1 LVRQCKPTI
10 GEARC
15 DAPQNQCLS
24 ARRIIRHVATI
35 RNGYRAFGGTRD
47 RDSQSI
53 ALRRFSGHLS
63 RAMIRATVRQKQQQ
77 FMIVNNSASFQQQI
91 ALK

>member
-1 LVRQCKPTI
+1 M
-10 GEARC
+10 RC
-15 DAPQNQCLS
+15 TTESTPFRAADNS
-24 ARRIIRHVATI
+24 ARRD
-35 RNGYRAFGGTRD
+35 YRKRPSGFARTKD